1 MRTATFPRHRNGK
14 SAFLRLEWILSKT
27 FKIVFFLDNKARGAY
42 RVNRFSTRV
51 GVAIKQQLLLL
62 IHARMVQLAA

>member
-1 MRTATFPRHRNGK
+1 M
-14 SAFLRLEWILSKT
+14 
-27 FKIVFFLDNKARGAY
+27 DNKARGAY

-62 IHARMVQLAA
+62 IHARMVQLAAQEKEAQGFTIHIFKIKNDFVWEKKVN